1 MTCSLEQV
9 FLFVLLKL
17 WESET
22 NQKRV
27 LLEKQMKNF
36 EIVQKYIEKFWMQ
49 FDNARRRFSFVWRWI
64 DIKQD
69 LLINEQ
75 IRFKEVQV
83 IDDEGNKLDKMS
95 IDDAM
100 NLAMDK
106 NLDLVLVSSNP
117 SNPVCKLMNYGKYKF
132 EQAKREK
139 ESKKKQK
146 TFELKELRVTPNIEE
161 HDFNFKVKNAKKFL
175 ADGNK
180 VKITV
185 RFRGRELNYVKLGEQ
200 VLNKFVEELSED
212 ATLEKKP
219 LLEGK
224 NMFII
229 LAPNNK

>member
-1 MTCSLEQV
+1 
-9 FLFVLLKL
+9 
-17 WESET
+17 
-22 NQKRV
+22 
-27 LLEKQMKNF
+27 MKNF
-36 EIVQKYIEKFWMQ
+36 EIVQKYIEKFWKQ
-49 FDNARRRFSFVWRWI
+49 FDSARRRFSYVWRWI
-64 DIKQD
+64 NIKQD
-69 LLINEQ
+69 QLINEQ
-75 IRFKEVQV
+75 IRFREVQV
-83 IDDEGNKLDKMS
+83 IDNEGNKLGKMS
-95 IDDAM
+95 TNDAIG
-100 NLAMDK
+100 LAMDK

-117 SNPVCKLMNYGKYKF
+117 ENPVCKLMDYGKYKF

-200 VLNKFVEELSED
+200 VLNKFAEELSEES
-212 ATLEKKP
+212 TLEKKP

>member
-1 MTCSLEQV
+1 M
-9 FLFVLLKL
+9 
-17 WESET
+17 
-22 NQKRV
+22 
-27 LLEKQMKNF
+27 
-36 EIVQKYIEKFWMQ
+36 
-49 FDNARRRFSFVWRWI
+49 
-64 DIKQD
+64 
-69 LLINEQ
+69 INEQ

-95 IDDAM
+95 INDAM
-100 NLAMDK
+100 SLAMDK

-175 ADGNK
+175 SDGNK

-185 RFRGRELNYVKLGEQ
+185 RFRGRELNYAKAGEDL
-200 VLNKFVEELSED
+200 LNKFAEELSEVS
-212 ATLEKKP
+212 TLEKKP